1 MQNSAH
7 EKKEKEVNSNIKN
20 IVVIG
25 GGTAGWMSATY
36 LAKSLNLNVN
46 ITVIES
52 ADHGPIGVGEATIP
66 TIKTEFFDRL
76 GIPEEE
82 WMPKLG
88 GTFKLGIKYANWKTP
103 REQGG
108 DHYYHVFGEIPL
120 IDEVPLSSVW
130 IKNYLEGKT
139 KKSFAAS
146 CFASHVAF
154 ENHLSPRLMDGTKVQ
169 HYAYHFDALMLAQFL
184 KEWAIKRGIHHVV
197 DKLTMTEQD
206 EQGNVTCVIGQSG
219 KKYHADLFIDCSGFA
234 GFLIDKLYEEPVI
247 SFADCLL
254 TDRAIAI
261 NIPDAPG
268 NTDVRSYT
276 TATAMKA
283 GWTWEIPLF
292 SRSGNG
298 YVYSS
303 QFISDDEAQ
312 QEIVEHFGKRAEMG
326 NLRPIKFTSRR
337 HRNSWVKNCVAI
349 GLSSSFL
356 EPLES
361 STIYFIYA
369 ALYQLIKCFPQKN
382 IDPVLREKFNKKI
395 NYMVDDNKDFIAMHF
410 KTAQREDTP
419 FWKVNKYETKVPE
432 SLDLILRKHK
442 SGLPIKRPTVDNN
455 NIYPTFKSLFQN
467 FWTETNYQCILCG
480 VGYYPNNPYPILNY
494 REDIMQEGERLFQG
508 IAKKAAELKTLLPSH
523 YEFLKKQM
531 IDVGMEVDVDVEEL
545 V

>member
-1 MQNSAH
+1 MQNQ
-7 EKKEKEVNSNIKN
+7 SNIQN
-20 IVVIG
+20 IVIIG

-36 LAKSLNLNVN
+36 IASSLNFNVN

-82 WMPKLG
+82 WMPALG
-88 GTFKLGIKYANWKTP
+88 GTYKLGIKYANWKTP

-154 ENHLSPRLMDGTKVQ
+154 DNHLSPRLMDGTKVQ
-169 HYAYHFDALMLAQFL
+169 HYAYHFDAIMLAKYL
-184 KEWAIKRGIHHVV
+184 NKWAVEKGIQHVV
-197 DKLTMTEQD
+197 DKLITAEQD
-206 EQGNVTCVIGQSG
+206 EQGNITCVVGQSG

-234 GFLIDKLYEEPVI
+234 GFLIDKVFKEPLV
-247 SFADCLL
+247 SFGDYLL

-268 NTDVRSYT
+268 NTDIRSYT
-276 TATAMKA
+276 SATALKA
-283 GWTWEIPLF
+283 GWVWEIPLF

-312 QEIVEHFGKRAEMG
+312 KELIQHFGKQIENMTM
-326 NLRPIKFTSRR
+326 RPIKFQSRR
-337 HRNSWVKNCVAI
+337 HQRSWVKNCVTI
-349 GLSSSFL
+349 GLASSFL

-369 ALYQLIKCFPQKN
+369 SLYQLIKCFPQKN
-382 IDPVLREKFNKKI
+382 IDPVLRDKFNHKI
-395 NYMVDDNKDFIAMHF
+395 NYMVDDNRDFIAMHF
-410 KTAQREDTP
+410 KTAQREDSP
-419 FWKVNKYETKVPE
+419 FWKANKYETKIPE
-432 SLDLILRKHK
+432 SLETILKKHK

-494 REDIMQEGERLFQG
+494 RDDIMATGEIMFKNIEKRAEEF
-508 IAKKAAELKTLLPSH
+508 KKILPTHYDYLKQQAEKASVKYDPI
-523 YEFLKKQM
+523 EA
-531 IDVGMEVDVDVEEL
+531 
-545 V
+545 